1 MFELVEP
8 GSSRIR
14 IRLVK
19 VMNLETLRH
28 NCLTPPAAAE
38 LVVVVVVV
46 AFLVGGLFLNCRLVS
61 INFPTDCEMWKML
74 CYDNYQRFV

>member
-1 MFELVEP
+1 V
-8 GSSRIR
+8 
-14 IRLVK
+14 
-19 VMNLETLRH
+19 
-28 NCLTPPAAAE
+28 
-38 LVVVVVVV
+38 VVVVVVV

>member
-38 LVVVVVVV
+38 LVVPCSGCVCWRY
-46 AFLVGGLFLNCRLVS
+46 L
-61 INFPTDCEMWKML
+61 
-74 CYDNYQRFV
+74 